1 MNLRDLQYVSAV
13 AEHGSFTRAAQ
24 MTSVSQP
31 ALSNQIKK
39 LEAELGQAIFV
50 RAKTAVHLTPFG
62 QALLA
67 HVIDIQKSV
76 AEIENLAKVHGHKK
90 ANDLRIGTTPTLA
103 PYLAEYL
110 RQFFGQICPGERLI
124 VSEAYPTALADL
136 VNDGEIDIA
145 FIAQKSFAAIQE
157 TFNGAMA
164 FAPLWD
170 EEVYLAVREGHPLA
184 NGQAIYAHDVPADQ
198 LIRFPIPFGFA
209 LEARLPASTGE
220 AFDMAGI
227 DMKTARFQTVCRQL
241 VFCDACTLV
250 NAVAAKRL
258 QRDETGLHFI
268 PFQDPDRCRVLGVL
282 TRAQP
287 AGNDLVAK
295 IKTFS
300 ATQAPEGTTPV
311 K

>member
-50 RAKTAVHLTPFG
+50 
-62 QALLA
+62 
-67 HVIDIQKSV
+67 
-76 AEIENLAKVHGHKK
+76 
-90 ANDLRIGTTPTLA
+90 LRIGTTPTLA

-170 EEVYLAVREGHPLA
+170 EEVYLAVRAGHPLA
-184 NGQAIYAHDVPADQ
+184 NGQAIYAHDVPADVSDCVPS
-198 LIRFPIPFGFA
+198 I
-209 LEARLPASTGE
+209 
-220 AFDMAGI
+220 
-227 DMKTARFQTVCRQL
+227 
-241 VFCDACTLV
+241 
-250 NAVAAKRL
+250 
-258 QRDETGLHFI
+258 GL
-268 PFQDPDRCRVLGVL
+268 L
-282 TRAQP
+282 
-287 AGNDLVAK
+287 
-295 IKTFS
+295 
-300 ATQAPEGTTPV
+300 
-311 K
+311 